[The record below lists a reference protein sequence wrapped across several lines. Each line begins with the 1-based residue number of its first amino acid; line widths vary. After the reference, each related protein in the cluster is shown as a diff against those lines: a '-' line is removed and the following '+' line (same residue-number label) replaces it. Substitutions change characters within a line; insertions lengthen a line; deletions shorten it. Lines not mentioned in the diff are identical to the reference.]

1 MRAVTDA
8 MFTIF
13 PREAVSSGSCVNI
26 CVIAYLDR
34 ELLNLFFVRWKAKE
48 TKRSS
53 RFSKTGS
60 IRLVQRRKRRPP
72 KNLINRIKKNLPSL
86 PPPGRCLSGDLEKL
100 PSSKTHD
107 PRGRNPRLVQ
117 RTLTANL

>member
-34 ELLNLFFVRWKAKE
+34 ELLNPLSVRWKAKE

-60 IRLVQRRKRRPP
+60 IRFVQRRKRRRP
-72 KNLINRIKKNLPSL
+72 KTVINRITKNLPSL
-86 PPPGRCLSGDLEKL
+86 PPPGRGLSPDLEKL
-100 PSSKTHD
+100 LSRNTYD
-107 PRGRNPRLVQ
+107 ARGDIPKLGQ
-117 RTLTANL
+117 RT